1 MPCGFSTFGPS
12 YRNVI
17 QDYILSQESGGGGE
31 VEKTEK
37 CFQIPD
43 VRDLTCPYSVM
54 RACMEQAPVTST
66 CYVGLGFV
74 IVSFLLLLRYKVNC
88 KY

>member
-1 MPCGFSTFGPS
+1 MPCRFSTFGPS

-17 QDYILSQESGGGGE
+17 QVYILSQESGGGGE

-54 RACMEQAPVTST
+54 RTCMEQAPVIRLHGS
-66 CYVGLGFV
+66 GFR
-74 IVSFLLLLRYKVNC
+74 SCFLFVAFKI
-88 KY
+88 